1 MFNRILNRSRH
12 SSIHYSSF
20 QVPFV
25 SGARCSNWWREDEDG
40 SCRQQLRPE
49 GRRVEEDG
57 GRGQSSW
64 TDTFLCKTT
73 SVHLSTNSGSRSKS
87 QTGKWWR
94 SVALQNCL
102 HIPNSKALQY
112 ESPSS
117 SDVLSSSCTT
127 CVMYFCASV
136 DLCHLC
142 CAVLRHPWH
151 HLFMWI
157 RPPSWIGANMWVNS
171 CLHSGLCSTT
181 AFNFVI

>member
-1 MFNRILNRSRH
+1 MERAALIGGVKMRMVPAD
-12 SSIHYSSF
+12 SSF
-20 QVPFV
+20 ALRGDTLKKMV
-25 SGARCSNWWREDEDG
+25 DEDKAAG
-40 SCRQQLRPE
+40 LIPFYVRPH
-49 GRRVEEDG
+49 
-57 GRGQSSW
+57 QSY
-64 TDTFLCKTT
+64 
-73 SVHLSTNSGSRSKS
+73 LSTNSGSRSKS

-94 SVALQNCL
+94 SVVLQNCL
-102 HIPNSKALQY
+102 HIPNSKALRY

-127 CVMYFCASV
+127 CVIYFCTSV

-181 AFNFVI
+181 NFNFVI